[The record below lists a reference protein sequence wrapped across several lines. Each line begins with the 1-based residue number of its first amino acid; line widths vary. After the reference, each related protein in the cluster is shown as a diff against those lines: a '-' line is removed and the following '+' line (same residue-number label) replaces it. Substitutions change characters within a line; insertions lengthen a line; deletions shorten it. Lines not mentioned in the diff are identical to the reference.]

1 MHQSTDI
8 LLIEDS
14 PSQAL
19 QIQLLLQR
27 IGYTVEIARDG
38 VQGIRQAWTHTPRLV
53 LLDVDLPK
61 LNGFQVLARLR
72 HHHRT
77 IHIPVL
83 MLTNR
88 DRLNDVERALE
99 LGASDYLPKQ
109 DASTQLCTAVQQL
122 LAIQTPGVV

>member
-1 MHQSTDI
+1 MYQSTDI

-27 IGYTVEIARDG
+27 LGYTVEIARDG

-77 IHIPVL
+77 IHVPVL

-109 DASTQLCTAVQQL
+109 DAPTQLCTAVQQL